1 MKLRRKLAMLL
12 ASTIVVASVPIMT
25 MAASTSY
32 VTKVVTAPVGS
43 EFETTLVI
51 DVKDRTTATTHQVL
65 YLDLTGAKLDEDK
78 YGTFILPT
86 NIVDIEMNGDKN
98 LKIYLNET
106 VLNEKIYI
114 PIFGRELSDGE
125 VKITI
130 DGAETKAIDDALLVV
145 GIGSDAKVVVAGQ
158 SPTQIEKQG
167 EIATITISE
176 PFKNV
181 LNGKDIILTLENS
194 NYEFIDAGKV
204 VPGWGFIDEIG
215 FSAKINS
222 KDNRQIIVTVPSNLN
237 NEAMGKIKLE
247 GIKVNCLNQNIGNE
261 EIKVTVSG
269 ENIQEATLV
278 VAENTYEGENIK
290 FNDIRFKQALIDRK
304 VDVNGDNQISEKEM
318 LEITSLNLSNYNIS
332 NIEEIGYAKN
342 LKTLWLSHNEI
353 QDIVSLADLDK
364 LMFLDISYNKLKD
377 ISNLPEN
384 IYELLDIRHNYISLE
399 EDSLS
404 RMKINHLISIGSRVD
419 YTPQIG
425 TVTPSTPSSSSGGG
439 GASTTQLTI
448 EQRINK
454 LSKTEKQNISKR
466 FEEELPYTRLSDTLL
481 LNQFKELT
489 NNKFTDKELQ
499 AILDKPESLKE
510 LGIDINVISKEI
522 TLVPIKDVVFNDVS
536 QEHWANSSIRKAA
549 ELGLVSGMPEGTFE
563 PSSPLQIADT
573 FTFLDRVLLLND
585 VVEMKLSKSIV
596 EKYITNK
603 EHWAFYNMASIGSN
617 LSEETLV
624 AIAKLEDDMIS
635 RELLAQILYELTDGK
650 LKVVKEAVKFEDVQ
664 QSPYQKAIKYC
675 IETGLLNGVSQNKMS
690 PQKALTRAELMAVLI
705 RLNELLKVN

>member
-1 MKLRRKLAMLL
+1 MKLRKKLAMLL
-12 ASTIVVASVPIMT
+12 ASTIIVASVPIMT
-25 MAASTSY
+25 IAASTSY
-32 VTKVVTAPVGS
+32 VSKVVTGPVGS
-43 EFETTLVI
+43 ELETTLVV
-51 DVKDRTTATTHQVL
+51 DVKDMTTATTHQVI
-65 YLDLTGAKLDEDK
+65 YLDLTGAKFNEDK
-78 YGTFILPT
+78 YGAFILPT
-86 NIVDIEMNGDKN
+86 NIVNIEMYGDKT
-98 LKIYLNET
+98 LKICLNET
-106 VLNEKIYI
+106 ILREKIYI
-114 PIFGRELSDGE
+114 PIFIRESEEGE
-125 VKITI
+125 MSIAI
-130 DGAETKAIDDALLVV
+130 DGDGTKAIDNATVIV
-145 GIGSDAKVVVAGQ
+145 AKVSDAKVVVAGQ

-181 LNGKDIILTLENS
+181 LNGKDIILTLEDS
-194 NYEFIDAGKV
+194 DYEFIDAGKV
-204 VPGWGFIDEIG
+204 IADWGFTDEIG
-215 FSAKINS
+215 FSAKIKS

-237 NEAMGKIKLE
+237 NEAVGRIKFE
-247 GIKVNCLNQNIGNE
+247 GIKVNCLNQDIGSE
-261 EIKVTVSG
+261 KIKVTVSG

-278 VAENTYEGENIK
+278 VAENTYEGKNIE

-332 NIEEIGYAKN
+332 NIEEIEYAKN

-353 QDIVSLADLDK
+353 QDIVSLAELDK
-364 LMFLDISYNKLKD
+364 LTFLDISYNKLKD
-377 ISNLPEN
+377 INRLPEN
-384 IYELLDIRHNYISLE
+384 IYQLLDIRHNYINLD

-425 TVTPSTPSSSSGGG
+425 TVTPSSSSGGG

-454 LSKTEKQNISKR
+454 LSDTEKQNISKR
-466 FEEELPYTRLSDTLL
+466 FKEELPYTRLSDTLL
-481 LNQFKELT
+481 LNQFKKLT

-522 TLVPIKDVVFNDVS
+522 ILVPINDVVFKDVS
-536 QEHWANSSIRKAA
+536 EEHWANSSIRKAT
-549 ELGLVSGMPEGTFE
+549 ELGLVAGMPDGTFE
-563 PSSPLQIADT
+563 PSSPLQIVDT

-603 EHWAFYNMASIGSN
+603 EHWAFYNMASIGSK
-617 LSEETLV
+617 LSEETLG
-624 AIAKLEDDMIS
+624 AITKLEDDMIS

-650 LKVVKEAVKFEDVQ
+650 LKVVKEAIEFQNVQ
-664 QSPYQKAIKYC
+664 QSPYQEAIKYC
-675 IETGLLNGVSQNKMS
+675 IETGLLNGVSQNKML